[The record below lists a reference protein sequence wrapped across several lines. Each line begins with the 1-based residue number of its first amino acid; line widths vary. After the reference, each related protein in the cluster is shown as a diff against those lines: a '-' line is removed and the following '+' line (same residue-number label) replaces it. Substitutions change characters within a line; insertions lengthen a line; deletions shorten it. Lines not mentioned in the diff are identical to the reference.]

1 MKFWQMVSYVEI
13 DQLEEVAKI
22 AEDVGFEG
30 VLGTDHAVFPK
41 TLHSTYPYTPD
52 GVPPVDS
59 DTPYPDPWVT
69 TAVMMAATRRL
80 KFSTA
85 VYVLPLR
92 NPIEVANATAALSLV
107 SRGRFI
113 LGAGVGWMKE
123 EFDAYGVDFHK
134 RGRRMDSTIDVLR
147 KLWGGDWVEHRD
159 EFFHYEG
166 VKITPAPAGP
176 IPIYTGGS
184 SDAALER
191 AAKLAQGWIGP
202 GSHPD
207 EVPPLMQKLAAL
219 RREHGRSGE
228 PFETIVGLTTPPD
241 PETFKRLE
249 ERGMTSGLNYPFNWL
264 LGRGSTLDEKRR
276 VMEEFAEKFIVKPA

>member
-30 VLGTDHAVFPK
+30 VLGTDHAFFPK
-41 TLHSTYPYTPD
+41 TLHSAYPYTPD

-69 TAVMMAATRRL
+69 TAVMMVATKRL

-92 NPIEVANATAALSLV
+92 NPIEIANATAALSLI
-107 SRGRFI
+107 SRSRFI
-113 LGAGVGWMKE
+113 LGAGAGWMKE
-123 EFDAYGVDFHK
+123 EFDAYGVDFHT
-134 RGRRMDSTIDVLR
+134 RGRRMDSTISVLR

-159 EFFHYEG
+159 EFFSYEG
-166 VKITPAPAGP
+166 VKITPAPAEP

-202 GSHPD
+202 GNHPD
-207 EVPPLMQKLAAL
+207 EVPPLLQKLAAL
-219 RREHGRSGE
+219 RREHGRFGE

-241 PETFKRLE
+241 PETLKRLE
-249 ERGMTSGLNYPFNWL
+249 EQGMTSGLNYPFNWL

-276 VMEEFAEKFIVKPA
+276 VMEEFAENFIVKLT